1 MLCYPVSEWAALGL
15 PSRNDDV
22 RGVCAVC
29 ADKGGLVDWYRE
41 QQESLKID
49 VADQGLATLVRMVGS
64 GSVDISPRFQRRDRW
79 KPEQQSRLVESFL
92 RNIPIP
98 PIYLAED
105 RMRPGRYAVIDGK
118 QRLTAVW
125 RFFNDKLTLSG
136 IEFQPKLNGLRF
148 SDLPEGLQEALGM
161 KTMRVTTLVHGSNM
175 QAQHEVFI
183 RLNTGGEIL
192 NPQEIRNV
200 AYSGRLND
208 AVYRMAENTF
218 LRKRFKISE
227 TSKSPAYQKMVD
239 AELVLRFFAL
249 SGSWR
254 EFKGSFRNALDEF
267 MDRNRFADENDVEKL
282 CSSFESAISTVQ
294 RIWGDD
300 AFMRPGRKQSLAGMY
315 DAQMLSVHA
324 VGGDC
329 CRIAEQHAI
338 SVRDALVKRF
348 EMDRKLESSVRDATN
363 TPEKLQ
369 YRVSVVMDILRG
381 QYE

>member
-1 MLCYPVSEWAALGL
+1 M
-15 PSRNDDV
+15 
-22 RGVCAVC
+22 
-29 ADKGGLVDWYRE
+29 
-41 QQESLKID
+41 KID